1 MASSSFMNK
10 QTVISGVTF
19 ATNNFVAILNHQDL
33 PNEFH
38 IIQDFLASS
47 PLKFALTEPA
57 SVSFKS
63 VMQVWNS
70 ATFDKGHS
78 DTILMSFEYNGIT
91 HYVTPT
97 IVEEALHLP
106 VLGDAIPTNVSDS
119 TLFEFVTK
127 LGYNGEVKRYGNL
140 FRTKLK
146 KEWNFFFDTIS
157 RCFLNK
163 TSNFDALPSGS
174 LKIGYS
180 LIHST
185 VFDYGS
191 FILKDLSD
199 RKSDKLGSV
208 CFLRFLQLIF
218 NHLCPNVVFENDIVL
233 PICRITEN
241 NIKSLVNSDKANG
254 FIGNLVIP
262 DEVRFF
268 LHRKMPTRYGL
279 ISNAMGQGQSHLVPN
294 PRIHPKQS
302 KQSTATSI
310 VSQKTLVVKAKKSA
324 RTDVSGRQ
332 SGVLVKKAAKGGEVV
347 SVKRKLVLRDE
358 TDSEDDLS
366 ISSIMN
372 VNKEVADTATAAV
385 VPLST
390 PQKKRKLS
398 KSRYHIPLE
407 KKQDT
412 DVQDTSILNEQ
423 SVSTA
428 QTNPDVS
435 IPDAAPSQV
444 VNISDPPAQDSPTKK
459 HVDISLE
466 KYGAAASNLGIK
478 HPMEKLRKA
487 EELVYQR
494 QKKLKGSSPQEPE
507 PQSGS
512 AALSDDPATQEP
524 LNQSLSEGLASGM
537 VPQEP
542 FSQRENEDIN
552 ILAKQEPS
560 SQSGDAGQ
568 ATVSKKCPD
577 TAQGISGADEVQRL
591 VKDIVNEG
599 STQEPLTQSVEAASE
614 PQAPQEPLVAN
625 TDARENEDINIPAT
639 QEPSSQS
646 GDAGQATVSKKFP
659 DTAQRISGADEVQRL
674 VEDIVN
680 EGSTQEPLTQS
691 VEASSEPQAPQE
703 PLVANTDASISNP
716 DDVHPDDVHPDAS
729 GAPDTEP
736 ILIQPLRSR
745 PMDHPISVSQDKMKG
760 IAIPDPDVTHSTDDD
775 DSDDS
780 DDDENRKEK
789 EQLAT
794 ALKISLGTNFGSS
807 STYMAGKASTG
818 KDQRQDF
825 SIPSF
830 KPAEALRQNEW
841 NNSWHRS
848 AESVSYS
855 SALEH
860 AYDAVKSIENQDLKN
875 HLKATTLLSK
885 SLKSEIDSI
894 KNSTELVRNDISQ
907 NFTKVP
913 TTFQLRVVEYQVKSV
928 ISEQTS
934 INRRIDSLD
943 TKVTD
948 IQASLSLIL
957 NLLSNPYVKKG
968 EKVSRTKCTPDLVL
982 RNNDDD
988 TGDDGSDKVIQGET
1002 SDAAVMKSIIQTS
1015 QSQTTQSTRVSDSG
1029 VKTVRTLVQSQILTE
1044 EQILT
1049 SGHGHTL
1056 ATIPEGDE
1064 DIFID
1069 NPEDASNLFQKFST
1083 KDGRIVTLYHTDK
1096 RVQQLFARKALSTAS
1111 EEYPDLSHE
1120 EFLRQQREMMESF
1133 NNPVPARG
1141 RGSRGRRG
1149 ARRSRRGS
1157 STQTIPRQT
1166 RSRGLRIEEI
1176 PEPIQTLVVP
1186 NRSTFGDDGNIEE
1199 EPELRRKSTLYN
1211 TNQIEESNPDVVPD
1225 NIQDPDDSE
1234 ILQEIDL
1241 IILST
1246 VVDSHNK
1253 EVDEEEEARRR
1264 EITRKTNRD
1273 FNLYMQRLKLS
1284 NKRKWRNPSRQESL
1298 LKRSYAFEKEKDKK
1312 WKHISTLR
1320 CDTLINFQSG
1330 GIITSAS
1337 SVVDLSEMVRSKTL
1351 WLKMF
1356 SNLKQLSSNS
1366 RGGIGHRDAEYLNMS
1381 YVDPYSLTEI
1391 GGTLTSE
1398 NLNNLLAVDIVI
1410 DCHDGFDKKEKLL
1423 YFMKDGSVKI
1433 LSIQDLLMK
1442 TTQELK
1448 YVHYLFRS
1456 KNQMCKEWSDMILS
1470 TIRRRLDGNSNFN
1483 GNYTPMYLN
1492 QRGQDVEMQRGTA
1505 VKEVTFGMTQL
1516 TLNPDGKE
1524 ITYLLL
1530 EEHSLQRSSIL
1541 NLRAAIYQIN
1551 EEDKELRNL
1560 KERLIQILE
1569 EKEENLLS
1577 NFLKMNLFYQRI

>member
-1 MASSSFMNK
+1 
-10 QTVISGVTF
+10 
-19 ATNNFVAILNHQDL
+19 
-33 PNEFH
+33 
-38 IIQDFLASS
+38 
-47 PLKFALTEPA
+47 
-57 SVSFKS
+57 
-63 VMQVWNS
+63 
-70 ATFDKGHS
+70 
-78 DTILMSFEYNGIT
+78 
-91 HYVTPT
+91 
-97 IVEEALHLP
+97 
-106 VLGDAIPTNVSDS
+106 
-119 TLFEFVTK
+119 
-127 LGYNGEVKRYGNL
+127 
-140 FRTKLK
+140 
-146 KEWNFFFDTIS
+146 
-157 RCFLNK
+157 
-163 TSNFDALPSGS
+163 
-174 LKIGYS
+174 
-180 LIHST
+180 
-185 VFDYGS
+185 
-191 FILKDLSD
+191 
-199 RKSDKLGSV
+199 
-208 CFLRFLQLIF
+208 
-218 NHLCPNVVFENDIVL
+218 
-233 PICRITEN
+233 
-241 NIKSLVNSDKANG
+241 
-254 FIGNLVIP
+254 
-262 DEVRFF
+262 
-268 LHRKMPTRYGL
+268 MPTRYGL
-279 ISNAMGQGQSHLVPN
+279 ISNVMGQGQSHLVPN
-294 PRIHPKQS
+294 PSIHPKQS
-302 KQSTATSI
+302 KQSTATSN

-332 SGVLVKKAAKGGEVV
+332 SGSKDFSSTPITKKKLQGGVQGVLVKKAAKGGEAV

-358 TDSEDDLS
+358 TDSEDDLP
-366 ISSIMN
+366 ISSVMN

-385 VPLST
+385 VQLST

-398 KSRYHIPLE
+398 KRRYHIPLE

-428 QTNPDVS
+428 QANPDVS
-435 IPDAAPSQV
+435 IPDTAPSQV
-444 VNISDPPAQDSPTKK
+444 VTISDSPAQDSPTKR
-459 HVDISLE
+459 HIDISWE

-494 QKKLKGSSPQEPE
+494 QKKQKGSSPQEPE

-512 AALSDDPATQEP
+512 TALFDDPATQEP

-542 FSQRENEDIN
+542 FSQRENADID
-552 ILAKQEPS
+552 IPATQEPS
-560 SQSGDAGQ
+560 SQSEDASQ
-568 ATVSKKCPD
+568 ATVSEKFPD
-577 TAQGISGADEVQRL
+577 NAQGISGADEVQRL
-591 VKDIVNEG
+591 VEDTVNEG
-599 STQEPLTQSVEAASE
+599 STQEPLTQSVE
-614 PQAPQEPLVAN
+614 
-625 TDARENEDINIPAT
+625 
-639 QEPSSQS
+639 
-646 GDAGQATVSKKFP
+646 
-659 DTAQRISGADEVQRL
+659 
-674 VEDIVN
+674 
-680 EGSTQEPLTQS
+680 
-691 VEASSEPQAPQE
+691 EASEPQAPQE

-716 DDVHPDDVHPDAS
+716 NGVHPDAS
-729 GAPDTEP
+729 GAPDVEL

-745 PMDHPISVSQDKMKG
+745 PMDHPITDSYDKMKG

-830 KPAEALRQNEW
+830 NPAEALRQNEW

-848 AESVSYS
+848 AEFVSYS
-855 SALEH
+855 STLEH

-913 TTFQLRVVEYQVKSV
+913 TAFQLRVVESQVKSV

-957 NLLSNPYVKKG
+957 NLLSNPDVKKG
-968 EKVSRTKCTPDLVL
+968 EKVSQTKCTPDLVL

-988 TGDDGSDKVIQGET
+988 DTGDDGRDKVIQGET
-1002 SDAAVMKSIIQTS
+1002 SAAAVMKSTIQTS
-1015 QSQTTQSTRVSDSG
+1015 QSQTTQSTHVSDSG

-1049 SGHGHTL
+1049 PGHGHIL

-1096 RVQQLFARKALSTAS
+1096 RVQQLYARKALSTAS

-1133 NNPVPARG
+1133 NNPAPARG
-1141 RGSRGRRG
+1141 RGGRGRRG

-1186 NRSTFGDDGNIEE
+1186 DRSTFGDDGNIEE
-1199 EPELRRKSTLYN
+1199 EPVLRRKSRKSTLCN
-1211 TNQIEESNPDVVPD
+1211 TNQIEESNHDVVPD

-1253 EVDEEEEARRR
+1253 EVDEEEEARRS
-1264 EITRKTNRD
+1264 EITRSTNRD
-1273 FNLYMQRLKLS
+1273 FNLYVQRLKLS
-1284 NKRKWRNPSRQESL
+1284 NRRKWRNSSRQESSL
-1298 LKRSYAFEKEKDKK
+1298 ERSYAFEKEKDKK
-1312 WKHISTLR
+1312 LKHISTLS
-1320 CDTLINFQSG
+1320 CDTLVNFQSG

-1337 SVVDLSEMVRSKTL
+1337 SVVDLSGMVRSKAL

-1356 SNLKQLSSNS
+1356 SNLKQLTSNS
-1366 RGGIGHRDAEYLNMS
+1366 RGGIGHRDAEYINMS

-1448 YVHYLFRS
+1448 YVHYLLRS
-1456 KNQMCKEWSDMILS
+1456 KNQICKEWSDMILS

-1524 ITYLLL
+1524 IAYLLL
-1530 EEHSLQRSSIL
+1530 EEHSLQKSSIL
-1541 NLRAAIYQIN
+1541 NLRAAIYHIN
-1551 EEDKELRNL
+1551 EEDEELRNL

>member
-1 MASSSFMNK
+1 
-10 QTVISGVTF
+10 
-19 ATNNFVAILNHQDL
+19 
-33 PNEFH
+33 
-38 IIQDFLASS
+38 
-47 PLKFALTEPA
+47 
-57 SVSFKS
+57 
-63 VMQVWNS
+63 
-70 ATFDKGHS
+70 
-78 DTILMSFEYNGIT
+78 
-91 HYVTPT
+91 
-97 IVEEALHLP
+97 
-106 VLGDAIPTNVSDS
+106 
-119 TLFEFVTK
+119 
-127 LGYNGEVKRYGNL
+127 
-140 FRTKLK
+140 
-146 KEWNFFFDTIS
+146 
-157 RCFLNK
+157 
-163 TSNFDALPSGS
+163 
-174 LKIGYS
+174 
-180 LIHST
+180 
-185 VFDYGS
+185 
-191 FILKDLSD
+191 
-199 RKSDKLGSV
+199 
-208 CFLRFLQLIF
+208 
-218 NHLCPNVVFENDIVL
+218 
-233 PICRITEN
+233 
-241 NIKSLVNSDKANG
+241 
-254 FIGNLVIP
+254 
-262 DEVRFF
+262 
-268 LHRKMPTRYGL
+268 MPTRYGL
-279 ISNAMGQGQSHLVPN
+279 LSNAMGQGQSHLVPN
-294 PRIHPKQS
+294 PSIHPKQS
-302 KQSTATSI
+302 KQSTATSN

-332 SGVLVKKAAKGGEVV
+332 SGSKDFSYTPLTKKKLQGGVQGVLVKKAAKGGEVV
-347 SVKRKLVLRDE
+347 SVKRKLMLRDE
-358 TDSEDDLS
+358 TDSEDES
-366 ISSIMN
+366 PISSVMN
-372 VNKEVADTATAAV
+372 VQKSVVDTATAAV
-385 VPLST
+385 VPLSK
-390 PQKKRKLS
+390 PQKKRRLV
-398 KSRYHIPLE
+398 

-412 DVQDTSILNEQ
+412 DVHDTSILNEQ

-428 QTNPDVS
+428 QANPDVS

-444 VNISDPPAQDSPTKK
+444 VTISDSPEHDSPTKR
-459 HVDISLE
+459 HVDISWE

-478 HPMEKLRKA
+478 HPMEMLRKA

-512 AALSDDPATQEP
+512 AALTDDRTTQEP
-524 LNQSLSEGLASGM
+524 LNQSLGEGLASGM
-537 VPQEP
+537 VTQEP
-542 FSQRENEDIN
+542 FSQRENEDIH
-552 ILAKQEPS
+552 IPVTQEPS
-560 SQSGDAGQ
+560 SQSEDAGQ
-568 ATVSKKCPD
+568 ATVSEKFPD
-577 TAQGISGADEVQRL
+577 TGHGISGADEVQRL
-591 VKDIVNEG
+591 VEDTVNEG
-599 STQEPLTQSVEAASE
+599 STQEPLTQSVEVAYE
-614 PQAPQEPLVAN
+614 PQAPQEPLV
-625 TDARENEDINIPAT
+625 E
-639 QEPSSQS
+639 
-646 GDAGQATVSKKFP
+646 
-659 DTAQRISGADEVQRL
+659 
-674 VEDIVN
+674 
-680 EGSTQEPLTQS
+680 
-691 VEASSEPQAPQE
+691 
-703 PLVANTDASISNP
+703 NTDASISNP
-716 DDVHPDDVHPDAS
+716 DGVHPDAS
-729 GAPDTEP
+729 GAPDAEP
-736 ILIQPLRSR
+736 IMIQTLRSR
-745 PMDHPISVSQDKMKG
+745 PMDHPITDSQDKLKG
-760 IAIPDPDVTHSTDDD
+760 IAIPDPDVTHGTDDD

-780 DDDENRKEK
+780 DDDETRKEK

-794 ALKISLGTNFGSS
+794 TLKVSLGTTFGSS
-807 STYMAGKASTG
+807 STFMDGKAYTG

-830 KPAEALRQNEW
+830 NPTEALRQNAW
-841 NNSWHRS
+841 NNSWHSS
-848 AESVSYS
+848 AESVSFS

-913 TTFQLRVVEYQVKSV
+913 TTFQLRVVESQVKSV

-957 NLLSNPYVKKG
+957 NLLSNPNVKKG
-968 EKVSRTKCTPDLVL
+968 EKVSQTKYTPDLVL

-988 TGDDGSDKVIQGET
+988 TGDDGSDKVMQGET
-1002 SDAAVMKSIIQTS
+1002 SDTAVMKSTIQTS
-1015 QSQTTQSTRVSDSG
+1015 QSQTTQSTHVSDSG

-1049 SGHGHTL
+1049 PGHGHTL

-1069 NPEDASNLFQKFST
+1069 NPEDASNLFQKFTT

-1111 EEYPDLSHE
+1111 EEYPDLSNE
-1120 EFLRQQREMMESF
+1120 EFLRQQKEILESYS
-1133 NNPVPARG
+1133 VSTRG
-1141 RGSRGRRG
+1141 RESRGRRG

-1157 STQTIPRQT
+1157 STQIVPRQT

-1186 NRSTFGDDGNIEE
+1186 DRSTFGDDGNIEE
-1199 EPELRRKSTLYN
+1199 EPELRRKSRKSTLCN

-1241 IILST
+1241 MILST
-1246 VVDSHNK
+1246 VVDSHNE
-1253 EVDEEEEARRR
+1253 EVDKEEEARRR
-1264 EITRKTNRD
+1264 DIIRRTNRD

-1284 NKRKWRNPSRQESL
+1284 NERKWRNPSRQESL
-1298 LKRSYAFEKEKDKK
+1298 LKRSYAHEKEKDKK

-1320 CDTLINFQSG
+1320 CDTPINFQSG

-1337 SVVDLSEMVRSKTL
+1337 SVVDLSDMVRSKSL
-1351 WLKMF
+1351 WLRMF
-1356 SNLKQLSSNS
+1356 SNMKQLSSNS

-1398 NLNNLLAVDIVI
+1398 NLNNLLAVEIVI

-1448 YVHYLFRS
+1448 YVHYLLRL
-1456 KNQMCKEWSDMILS
+1456 KNQMCKVWSDMVLS

-1492 QRGQDVEMQRGTA
+1492 QRGQHVEMQRGTA

-1524 ITYLLL
+1524 IAYLFL
-1530 EEHSLQRSSIL
+1530 EEHSLQRSSIQ

-1551 EEDKELRNL
+1551 EEDEELRNL

>member
-1 MASSSFMNK
+1 M
-10 QTVISGVTF
+10 
-19 ATNNFVAILNHQDL
+19 L
-33 PNEFH
+33 
-38 IIQDFLASS
+38 
-47 PLKFALTEPA
+47 
-57 SVSFKS
+57 
-63 VMQVWNS
+63 
-70 ATFDKGHS
+70 
-78 DTILMSFEYNGIT
+78 
-91 HYVTPT
+91 
-97 IVEEALHLP
+97 
-106 VLGDAIPTNVSDS
+106 
-119 TLFEFVTK
+119 
-127 LGYNGEVKRYGNL
+127 
-140 FRTKLK
+140 
-146 KEWNFFFDTIS
+146 
-157 RCFLNK
+157 
-163 TSNFDALPSGS
+163 
-174 LKIGYS
+174 
-180 LIHST
+180 
-185 VFDYGS
+185 
-191 FILKDLSD
+191 
-199 RKSDKLGSV
+199 
-208 CFLRFLQLIF
+208 
-218 NHLCPNVVFENDIVL
+218 
-233 PICRITEN
+233 
-241 NIKSLVNSDKANG
+241 
-254 FIGNLVIP
+254 
-262 DEVRFF
+262 
-268 LHRKMPTRYGL
+268 TRYGL

-294 PRIHPKQS
+294 PSIHPKQS

-310 VSQKTLVVKAKKSA
+310 VSQKTLVEKSKKSA

-332 SGVLVKKAAKGGEVV
+332 SGSKDFSSTPLTKKKLQGGVQGVLVKKAAKGGEVV

-358 TDSEDDLS
+358 TDSEDDLP
-366 ISSIMN
+366 ISSVMN
-372 VNKEVADTATAAV
+372 VNKEVADTVTAAV

-412 DVQDTSILNEQ
+412 DVQDTSILIEQ
-423 SVSTA
+423 SISTA
-428 QTNPDVS
+428 QANPDVS
-435 IPDAAPSQV
+435 IPDTAPSQV
-444 VNISDPPAQDSPTKK
+444 VSIPDSPAQDSPTKR
-459 HVDISLE
+459 HVDISWE
-466 KYGAAASNLGIK
+466 KYGAAASKLGIK

-507 PQSGS
+507 PQSGP

-524 LNQSLSEGLASGM
+524 LNQSLGEGLASGM
-537 VPQEP
+537 VTQEP

-552 ILAKQEPS
+552 IPATQEPS
-560 SQSGDAGQ
+560 SQSEDAGQ
-568 ATVSKKCPD
+568 ATVSEKFPD
-577 TAQGISGADEVQRL
+577 TTQGISGADEVQRL
-591 VKDIVNEG
+591 VKDTVNEG

-625 TDARENEDINIPAT
+625 TDA
-639 QEPSSQS
+639 
-646 GDAGQATVSKKFP
+646 
-659 DTAQRISGADEVQRL
+659 
-674 VEDIVN
+674 
-680 EGSTQEPLTQS
+680 
-691 VEASSEPQAPQE
+691 
-703 PLVANTDASISNP
+703 SISNP
-716 DDVHPDDVHPDAS
+716 DGVHPDAS
-729 GAPDTEP
+729 GAPDAEP
-736 ILIQPLRSR
+736 ILIHPLRSR
-745 PMDHPISVSQDKMKG
+745 PMDHPITDSQDKMKG
-760 IAIPDPDVTHSTDDD
+760 IAIPDPDFTHSTDDD

-794 ALKISLGTNFGSS
+794 ALKVSLGTNFGSS
-807 STYMAGKASTG
+807 STYMAGKVSIG

-830 KPAEALRQNEW
+830 NHAEALRQYEW

-894 KNSTELVRNDISQ
+894 KNSTELVRTDISQ
-907 NFTKVP
+907 SFTKVP
-913 TTFQLRVVEYQVKSV
+913 TTFQLRVVESQVKSV

-957 NLLSNPYVKKG
+957 NLLSNPDVKKG
-968 EKVSRTKCTPDLVL
+968 EKVSQTKCTPDLVL
-982 RNNDDD
+982 RNNDED

-1002 SDAAVMKSIIQTS
+1002 SDTAVMKSTIQTS
-1015 QSQTTQSTRVSDSG
+1015 QSQTTQSTHVSDSG
-1029 VKTVRTLVQSQILTE
+1029 VKTVRTLLQSQILTE

-1069 NPEDASNLFQKFST
+1069 NPEDASNLFQKFTT

-1133 NNPVPARG
+1133 NNTAPARG
-1141 RGSRGRRG
+1141 RGDRGRRG
-1149 ARRSRRGS
+1149 ARRSRK
-1157 STQTIPRQT
+1157 
-1166 RSRGLRIEEI
+1166 
-1176 PEPIQTLVVP
+1176 
-1186 NRSTFGDDGNIEE
+1186 
-1199 EPELRRKSTLYN
+1199 EPELRRKSTLCN
-1211 TNQIEESNPDVVPD
+1211 TNKIEESNPDVVPD

-1241 IILST
+1241 MILST

-1264 EITRKTNRD
+1264 EITRRTSRD
-1273 FNLYMQRLKLS
+1273 FNLYLQRLKLS
-1284 NKRKWRNPSRQESL
+1284 NERKWRNPSRQESSL
-1298 LKRSYAFEKEKDKK
+1298 ERSYAFEKEKDKK

-1337 SVVDLSEMVRSKTL
+1337 SVVDLSDMVRSKAL

-1356 SNLKQLSSNS
+1356 SNMKQLSSNS
-1366 RGGIGHRDAEYLNMS
+1366 RGGIGHRDAKYLNMS

-1448 YVHYLFRS
+1448 YVHYLLRL

-1470 TIRRRLDGNSNFN
+1470 TIRRRLDRNSNFN

-1524 ITYLLL
+1524 IAYLLL

-1551 EEDKELRNL
+1551 EEDEELRNL

-1577 NFLKMNLFYQRI
+1577 NFLKMNMFYQRV

>member
-1 MASSSFMNK
+1 MQFESN
-10 QTVISGVTF
+10 GVT
-19 ATNNFVAILNHQDL
+19 H
-33 PNEFH
+33 H
-38 IIQDFLASS
+38 
-47 PLKFALTEPA
+47 
-57 SVSFKS
+57 
-63 VMQVWNS
+63 
-70 ATFDKGHS
+70 
-78 DTILMSFEYNGIT
+78 
-91 HYVTPT
+91 VTPAV
-97 IVEEALHLP
+97 IEEALHLP
-106 VLGDAIPTNVSDS
+106 ILGDKVPSVISDS
-119 TLFEFVTK
+119 ALFEFVKK

-180 LIHST
+180 LINST

-191 FILKDLSD
+191 FILKALSD

-218 NHLCPNVVFENDIVL
+218 NHLCPNVVFENDVVL

-254 FIGNLVIP
+254 FIGNAFIP

-279 ISNAMGQGQSHLVPN
+279 ISNAVGQGSTHLVPDTS
-294 PRIHPKQS
+294 IHPKQS

-332 SGVLVKKAAKGGEVV
+332 SGSKDFSSTPITKKKLQGGVQGVLVKKAAKGGDVV

-358 TDSEDDLS
+358 TDSEDDLP
-366 ISSIMN
+366 ISS
-372 VNKEVADTATAAV
+372 VLKVCKEVADTATAAV

-398 KSRYHIPLE
+398 KSMYHIPLE

-428 QTNPDVS
+428 QANPDVS
-435 IPDAAPSQV
+435 TPDAAPSQV
-444 VNISDPPAQDSPTKK
+444 VNISDSPAQDSPTKR
-459 HVDISLE
+459 HVDISWE

-524 LNQSLSEGLASGM
+524 LNQSLGEGLASGM
-537 VPQEP
+537 LTQEP

-552 ILAKQEPS
+552 IPATQEPS
-560 SQSGDAGQ
+560 SQSEDAGQ
-568 ATVSKKCPD
+568 ATVSEKFPD
-577 TAQGISGADEVQRL
+577 NAQGISGADEVRRL
-591 VKDIVNEG
+591 VKDTVYEG
-599 STQEPLTQSVEAASE
+599 NTQEPLTQSVEAASE
-614 PQAPQEPLVAN
+614 PQAPQEPLV
-625 TDARENEDINIPAT
+625 E
-639 QEPSSQS
+639 
-646 GDAGQATVSKKFP
+646 
-659 DTAQRISGADEVQRL
+659 
-674 VEDIVN
+674 
-680 EGSTQEPLTQS
+680 
-691 VEASSEPQAPQE
+691 
-703 PLVANTDASISNP
+703 NTDASISNP
-716 DDVHPDDVHPDAS
+716 DGVHPDAS
-729 GAPDTEP
+729 GAPDVEP

-745 PMDHPISVSQDKMKG
+745 PMDHPITDSQDKMKG
-760 IAIPDPDVTHSTDDD
+760 IVLPDPDVTHSTDDD
-775 DSDDS
+775 DSGDS

-794 ALKISLGTNFGSS
+794 TLKISLGTNFGSS
-807 STYMAGKASTG
+807 STFMAGKASTG

-830 KPAEALRQNEW
+830 DPAEAFRQNEW
-841 NNSWHRS
+841 NNSWHNS
-848 AESVSYS
+848 DESISFS
-855 SALEH
+855 SAIEH
-860 AYDAVKSIENQDLKN
+860 AYKAVKSIENQDLKN

-894 KNSTELVRNDISQ
+894 KSSTDKVRTDIFN

-913 TTFQLRVVEYQVKSV
+913 TAFQLRVVESQVKSV
-928 ISEQTS
+928 VSEQTS

-957 NLLSNPYVKKG
+957 NLLSNPDVKKG

-988 TGDDGSDKVIQGET
+988 TRDDGSDKVIQGET
-1002 SDAAVMKSIIQTS
+1002 SDAVAMKSTIQTS
-1015 QSQTTQSTRVSDSG
+1015 QSQTTQSTHVSDSG
-1029 VKTVRTLVQSQILTE
+1029 IKTVRTMMQSQILTE

-1049 SGHGHTL
+1049 PGHGHIL

-1064 DIFID
+1064 DVIID

-1096 RVQQLFARKALSTAS
+1096 RVQQLYARKALSTAS

-1120 EFLRQQREMMESF
+1120 EFLRLQRETMESYTA
-1133 NNPVPARG
+1133 PTRG
-1141 RGSRGRRG
+1141 RGGKGRRG

-1157 STQTIPRQT
+1157 SNQTVPRQT
-1166 RSRGLRIEEI
+1166 RSTGLRIEEI

-1186 NRSTFGDDGNIEE
+1186 DRSTFGDDGNIEE
-1199 EPELRRKSTLYN
+1199 EPELRRKSRKSTLCN

-1225 NIQDPDDSE
+1225 NIQDPDDYE
-1234 ILQEIDL
+1234 ILQEVDL

-1253 EVDEEEEARRR
+1253 EVDEEEESRRR
-1264 EITRKTNRD
+1264 EITRRTSRD
-1273 FNLYMQRLKLS
+1273 FNLYLQRLKLS
-1284 NKRKWRNPSRQESL
+1284 NERKWRNPSRQESS

-1320 CDTLINFQSG
+1320 
-1330 GIITSAS
+1330 
-1337 SVVDLSEMVRSKTL
+1337 SKAF

-1366 RGGIGHRDAEYLNMS
+1366 RGGIRHRDGEYLNMS

-1442 TTQELK
+1442 TTHELK
-1448 YVHYLFRS
+1448 YVHYLLRS
-1456 KNQMCKEWSDMILS
+1456 KNQICKEWSDMIL
-1470 TIRRRLDGNSNFN
+1470 
-1483 GNYTPMYLN
+1483 
-1492 QRGQDVEMQRGTA
+1492 
-1505 VKEVTFGMTQL
+1505 
-1516 TLNPDGKE
+1516 
-1524 ITYLLL
+1524 
-1530 EEHSLQRSSIL
+1530 
-1541 NLRAAIYQIN
+1541 
-1551 EEDKELRNL
+1551 
-1560 KERLIQILE
+1560 
-1569 EKEENLLS
+1569 
-1577 NFLKMNLFYQRI
+1577 

>member
-1 MASSSFMNK
+1 
-10 QTVISGVTF
+10 
-19 ATNNFVAILNHQDL
+19 
-33 PNEFH
+33 
-38 IIQDFLASS
+38 
-47 PLKFALTEPA
+47 
-57 SVSFKS
+57 
-63 VMQVWNS
+63 
-70 ATFDKGHS
+70 
-78 DTILMSFEYNGIT
+78 
-91 HYVTPT
+91 
-97 IVEEALHLP
+97 
-106 VLGDAIPTNVSDS
+106 
-119 TLFEFVTK
+119 
-127 LGYNGEVKRYGNL
+127 
-140 FRTKLK
+140 
-146 KEWNFFFDTIS
+146 
-157 RCFLNK
+157 
-163 TSNFDALPSGS
+163 
-174 LKIGYS
+174 
-180 LIHST
+180 
-185 VFDYGS
+185 
-191 FILKDLSD
+191 
-199 RKSDKLGSV
+199 
-208 CFLRFLQLIF
+208 
-218 NHLCPNVVFENDIVL
+218 
-233 PICRITEN
+233 
-241 NIKSLVNSDKANG
+241 
-254 FIGNLVIP
+254 
-262 DEVRFF
+262 
-268 LHRKMPTRYGL
+268 MPTRYGL

-294 PRIHPKQS
+294 PSIPPKQS
-302 KQSTATSI
+302 KQSTATSN

-332 SGVLVKKAAKGGEVV
+332 SGSKDFSSTPLTKKKLQGGVHGVLVKKAAKGGEVV

-358 TDSEDDLS
+358 TDSEDDLP

-390 PQKKRKLS
+390 SQKKSKLS
-398 KSRYHIPLE
+398 KSRYQIPFE

-428 QTNPDVS
+428 QANPDVS
-435 IPDAAPSQV
+435 IPHAAPSQV
-444 VNISDPPAQDSPTKK
+444 VNISDSPAQDSPTKR
-459 HVDISLE
+459 HVDISWE
-466 KYGAAASNLGIK
+466 KYGAAASKLGIK

-512 AALSDDPATQEP
+512 TALFDDPATQEP
-524 LNQSLSEGLASGM
+524 LNQSLGEGLASGM

-542 FSQRENEDIN
+542 FSQM
-552 ILAKQEPS
+552 
-560 SQSGDAGQ
+560 
-568 ATVSKKCPD
+568 
-577 TAQGISGADEVQRL
+577 
-591 VKDIVNEG
+591 
-599 STQEPLTQSVEAASE
+599 
-614 PQAPQEPLVAN
+614 
-625 TDARENEDINIPAT
+625 ENEDINIPAT

-646 GDAGQATVSKKFP
+646 GDAGQATVFEKFP
-659 DTAQRISGADEVQRL
+659 DTAQGISGADEVQRL
-674 VEDIVN
+674 VEDTVN

-691 VEASSEPQAPQE
+691 VEEASEPQAPQE
-703 PLVANTDASISNP
+703 PLVANSDASISNP
-716 DDVHPDDVHPDAS
+716 DGVHPDVS
-729 GAPDTEP
+729 GAPDVEP

-745 PMDHPISVSQDKMKG
+745 QMDHPIRDSQDKMKG
-760 IAIPDPDVTHSTDDD
+760 IAIPDPDFTHSTDDD

-789 EQLAT
+789 EQLVT
-794 ALKISLGTNFGSS
+794 ALKVSLGTNFGSS
-807 STYMAGKASTG
+807 STYMADKASTG

-830 KPAEALRQNEW
+830 NPAETLRQNEW

-855 SALEH
+855 SALKH
-860 AYDAVKSIENQDLKN
+860 VYDAVKSIENQDLKN

-894 KNSTELVRNDISQ
+894 KNSTELVRNDISLS
-907 NFTKVP
+907 FTKVP
-913 TTFQLRVVEYQVKSV
+913 TAFQLRVVESQVKSV
-928 ISEQTS
+928 ICEQTS

-943 TKVTD
+943 TKVTN

-957 NLLSNPYVKKG
+957 NLLSNPDVKKG

-1002 SDAAVMKSIIQTS
+1002 SDAVVMKSTIQTS
-1015 QSQTTQSTRVSDSG
+1015 QSQTTQSTHVSDSG

-1049 SGHGHTL
+1049 PGHGHTL

-1083 KDGRIVTLYHTDK
+1083 KG
-1096 RVQQLFARKALSTAS
+1096 LSTAS

-1133 NNPVPARG
+1133 NNPAPARG
-1141 RGSRGRRG
+1141 RGGRGRRG

-1186 NRSTFGDDGNIEE
+1186 DRSTFGDDGNIEE
-1199 EPELRRKSTLYN
+1199 ESELRRKSRKSTLCN

-1241 IILST
+1241 MILST

-1264 EITRKTNRD
+1264 EITRRTSRD
-1273 FNLYMQRLKLS
+1273 FNLYLQRLKLA
-1284 NKRKWRNPSRQESL
+1284 NERKWRNPSRQESSL
-1298 LKRSYAFEKEKDKK
+1298 ERSYAFEKEKDKK

-1337 SVVDLSEMVRSKTL
+1337 SVVDLSGMVRSKAL
-1351 WLKMF
+1351 WLRMF

-1381 YVDPYSLTEI
+1381 NVDPYSLTEI

-1410 DCHDGFDKKEKLL
+1410 DCHDGSDKKEKLL

-1442 TTQELK
+1442 TTHELK
-1448 YVHYLFRS
+1448 YVHYLLRL

-1492 QRGQDVEMQRGTA
+1492 QRGQDVEMQKGTA

-1524 ITYLLL
+1524 IAYHLL

-1541 NLRAAIYQIN
+1541 NLRAAIY
-1551 EEDKELRNL
+1551 
-1560 KERLIQILE
+1560 
-1569 EKEENLLS
+1569 
-1577 NFLKMNLFYQRI
+1577 